1 MATGGE
7 CSYSAVT
14 DDQFGQLMA
23 AIHSSQERIDHKL
36 AEFRAEVKQGQED
49 AAAKAL
55 KRVRHDKPY
64 SFRRKGNEEQSS
76 FNEKVEEMVLEAQA
90 ELADV
95 RDSPAVD
102 RARETLTEG
111 TKLLA
116 ERQKLII
123 KIADRS
129 EYGWGVVAEYIPP
142 TSWLMGAMTKNVSK
156 RPRRPRRGRH

>member
-7 CSYSAVT
+7 SSYSAVT

-23 AIHSSQERIDHKL
+23 AIHSSQEQIDHKL

-76 FNEKVEEMVLEAQA
+76 FNEKVEEVVLEAQA

-102 RARETLTEG
+102 RA
-111 TKLLA
+111 
-116 ERQKLII
+116 
-123 KIADRS
+123 
-129 EYGWGVVAEYIPP
+129 
-142 TSWLMGAMTKNVSK
+142 
-156 RPRRPRRGRH
+156 